1 MKYLYKIVI
10 KLLVSPIRTGSI
22 IICDVIIGLIIM
34 NTKMRILYWKEIPI
48 QIQTQDESEKISILL
63 DPCFQEAAD
72 SLAMLEGS
80 YGTDDYLDGWQWS
93 DEVEVLGDARDSAKS
108 TTEYYN
114 SGFPRDLLSRLRD
127 LHKEGKRD
135 TRPGAIDQ
143 WFES

>member
-1 MKYLYKIVI
+1 
-10 KLLVSPIRTGSI
+10 
-22 IICDVIIGLIIM
+22 M

-48 QIQTQDESEKISILL
+48 QIQTQDESGKISILL

-108 TTEYYN
+108 TSEYYN
-114 SGFPRDLLSRLRD
+114 LSLI
-127 LHKEGKRD
+127 H
-135 TRPGAIDQ
+135 I
-143 WFES
+143 